1 MRAFII
7 ELENR
12 PGALADISEA
22 LGQRGINITGV
33 AGSAWD
39 DDGAIAIITN
49 DESGTRSVLE
59 ERDVDFREMDVV
71 AAALDDQPGMLGT
84 AARRLAEKGVNVQAV
99 IPTGTSGGRVTVA
112 LAVENGDAAREALG
126 DMALSGSSASF

>member
-49 DESGTRSVLE
+49 DESGT
-59 ERDVDFREMDVV
+59 
-71 AAALDDQPGMLGT
+71 
-84 AARRLAEKGVNVQAV
+84 
-99 IPTGTSGGRVTVA
+99 
-112 LAVENGDAAREALG
+112 
-126 DMALSGSSASF
+126 

>member
-22 LGQRGINITGV
+22 LGERGINITGV

-39 DDGAIAIITN
+39 DDGAVALITN
-49 DESGTRSVLE
+49 DETGTRSVLD
-59 ERDVDFREMDVV
+59 ERDVDYREMDCV
-71 AAALDDQPGMLGT
+71 AAAMDDRPGTLGA
-84 AARRLAEKGVNVQAV
+84 AARRLAERGVNVQAV
-99 IPTGTSGGRVTVA
+99 IPTGMSGNRVTVA
-112 LAVENGDAAREALG
+112 LAVEDGEAATQALG
-126 DMALSGSSASF
+126 DMALTGSTSI